1 MPGGNHP
8 RRGYE
13 SPARRPRVLAI
24 LPGFIPSTFIH
35 IVKPFAGLHR
45 AGYIRAGFTLEH
57 SVFHHR
63 LERAEVVVFC
73 RNTEP
78 AYRWILDFAL
88 ARGKPVVYDLDDN
101 FFELPPTTDVGRYHR
116 APERLRQLER
126 YLRNAAL
133 VRVYSETLQER
144 VERLNANVVRVDGPI
159 DWNLIPNRPTRQDRS
174 KVRIVYPTSRVEDEL
189 AELFL
194 ADIQRLLTIYAG
206 QLEMFFWGYH
216 PRELR
221 GHPGVRFVAPIANYD
236 RFFRKFACFGF
247 DVGLAPLRDDIFHRS
262 KTDVKFREYAACG
275 IAGVYSNVG
284 AYARCVE
291 DEVTG
296 LLVSNRPG
304 AWFDAVSRLLEDVEL
319 RRAIQEQA
327 RQYAR
332 KHYDLQV
339 VEEVW
344 YSQLQAVMANAI
356 GGCHSFAVQ
365 ANWRSESVPAQ
376 SHSGTQMISRIP
388 VAKQALACWARR
400 LCRVIHTVR
409 QSGFHR
415 TLDRIRHSLNNLT
428 ILLQLRMKLQFWSIL
443 RRTVSR
449 RAGQAE

>member
-1 MPGGNHP
+1 MLSQ
-8 RRGYE
+8 E
-13 SPARRPRVLAI
+13 CS
-24 LPGFIPSTFIH
+24 SC
-35 IVKPFAGLHR
+35 AGLFR
-45 AGYIRAGFTLEH
+45 DTSGTRGAT
-57 SVFHHR
+57 
-63 LERAEVVVFC
+63 ER
-73 RNTEP
+73 
-78 AYRWILDFAL
+78 
-88 ARGKPVVYDLDDN
+88 
-101 FFELPPTTDVGRYHR
+101 
-116 APERLRQLER
+116 ERCPG
-126 YLRNAAL
+126 
-133 VRVYSETLQER
+133 
-144 VERLNANVVRVDGPI
+144 VDGPI

-221 GHPGVRFVAPIANYD
+221 GHPGVRFVVPIANYD
-236 RFFRKFACFGF
+236 CFFRKFAWFGF

-296 LLVSNRPG
+296 LLVSDRPG

-319 RRAIQEQA
+319 RQAIQEQA

-344 YSQLQAVMANAI
+344 YSQLQEVMANAI

-365 ANWRSESVPAQ
+365 ANWRSASVPAQ
-376 SHSGTQMISRIP
+376 SHSGTQMTSRIP

-415 TLDRIRHSLNNLT
+415 TLPDSPLSQQSDYPPAATNETPVLVNLAPNGFSQSGPSGIGSPSPLSPPRRGREVRVLAPAET
-428 ILLQLRMKLQFWSIL
+428 PKGSEQPEPLEGREPPVPPGGARCWST
-443 RRTVSR
+443 R
-449 RAGQAE
+449 